1 MNTTYLKNI
10 RGKVMGSVEERPNG
24 DKILKDFYGKIV
36 GKYDK
41 RLNLTKDFAGRVVSF
56 GDTLLSMLPMS

>member
-1 MNTTYLKNI
+1 
-10 RGKVMGSVEERPNG
+10 MGSVEERPNG

-41 RLNLTKDFAGRVVSF
+41 RLNLTKDFAGRVISF

>member
-1 MNTTYLKNI
+1 MINYIKNG
-10 RGKVMGSVEERPNG
+10 RGKVMGSVEEKPNG

-41 RLNLTKDFAGRVVSF
+41 RLNLTKDFYGRVISY
-56 GDTLLSMLPMS
+56 GDTLLSLLPMS